1 MRDSRMNNQHTAHP
15 AGCRRLKGA
24 LAQALPAITRE
35 QVRAAR
41 GLLGWSTGRLASV
54 SEIPGQ
60 SVQRFET
67 TGRVDPPGLSFPQID
82 RLLAIRSAL
91 EAAGVEF
98 TNEDAPG
105 VRLQGVC
112 SNLEPARAI

>member
-1 MRDSRMNNQHTAHP
+1 M
-15 AGCRRLKGA
+15 
-24 LAQALPAITRE
+24 
-35 QVRAAR
+35 
-41 GLLGWSTGRLASV
+41 

-67 TGRVDPPGLSFPQID
+67 TGRVDRPGLSFPQID
-82 RLLAIRSAL
+82 RLLAIRNAL

-105 VRLQGVC
+105 VRLQGVSQTLNLRGP
-112 SNLEPARAI
+112 SNAKCAATKCLGEATAAG